1 MIKKPKCSKTYNCL
15 SIEAK
20 DIAKNLAITLDWV
33 LRLEK
38 DPSQVEQPDDKYEY
52 PQQAVM
58 SITQAITFIQEFRIV
73 SKDVD
78 RVKIDSLSEDLYNCL
93 FWACRVFNDHNMV
106 IAETD
111 SIDWP
116 VETIKI
122 LFDMRTFLR
131 DCILYFGH
139 NPYEDDF

>member
-20 DIAKNLAITLDWV
+20 DIAKNLAITLEWV

-38 DPSQVEQPDDKYEY
+38 HPSQVEQPGDKYEY